1 MKPQIVHRYA
11 IPLQA
16 VIERLI
22 GMEAADGEAFNVTV
36 EDDDLVVEIIDPR
49 TQGPQTPAG
58 EKIRTAQG
66 DAMETVPVTGQPPV
80 GTVSPS
86 NETAKGDAAPEKP
99 KGGPLAQRAGII
111 CAEKGF
117 WRFLAEAYQAT
128 GVDSADAAATLL
140 RAECGI
146 TSRSELDHHA
156 KAGETFRGIESKYRM
171 WLEGY

>member
-1 MKPQIVHRYA
+1 MKPLVVHRYTL
-11 IPLQA
+11 PLQT
-16 VIERLI
+16 VVEQLL
-22 GMEAADGEAFNVTV
+22 GVEASDGEAFVVTV
-36 EDDDLVVEIIDPR
+36 EDDDLVVDIIE
-49 TQGPQTPAG
+49 PAG
-58 EKIRTAQG
+58 LRSAAQEPTLEPNFQGNSQGSATEAPSSEAEKINT
-66 DAMETVPVTGQPPV
+66 
-80 GTVSPS
+80 
-86 NETAKGDAAPEKP
+86 PEKP
-99 KGGPLAQRAGII
+99 KGGALAQRAGII

-156 KAGETFRGIESKYRM
+156 KAGETFRGIESRYRM